1 MIKKEEIKKFTNNI
15 NKIFNSPF
23 FVLIVGLLIFVKAMF
38 FYGNTVGH
46 TESVDL
52 NTVLGTISFVVVL
65 VCLINTL
72 PNRTRIWTV
81 TIINLLLS
89 ILLFAD
95 NIYYAFS
102 SNVLSVAQIENLQYG
117 GEIMKTLPSLLEFK
131 QVLYFIDIIIFLV
144 LLICKAIKIQ
154 KVNEKNK
161 WLYLFKFVYFLI
173 ALTIFFAISLDY
185 VKEGVLTSYNK
196 DVQIKNSTIFGYHI
210 ADVINEIDT
219 NKKAK
224 YKNYNEMKQD
234 YDKLKND
241 FNEQYGDIMIDL
253 KGVAKDKNVILVQL
267 ESIQEFVIDK
277 KINGKEITPNFNKFL
292 HENIEFTNMH
302 MQSYSTTADS
312 EHTVNN
318 SIFPMENGMSFSKY
332 YLNDYDDIFTM
343 FKNNGYY
350 TSFMHGNYPYFW
362 NRGNVYGRMAIDKT
376 EFKNDFADISENIN
390 GDLSDELFYL
400 QAVDKLDDYKKP
412 FFAELISVSSH
423 TPFTLEGLQDRSKVT
438 IDVGKYKGTYFGN
451 YLESVNYA
459 DYAFGLFIDKLKEK
473 GLYEDTVIL
482 IYGDHN
488 GLSMYD
494 ENMLDFLKQVY
505 LDINDIE
512 IKLNYTRVACGLKI
526 PGIEK
531 LKITKPINKLDVK
544 PTLTYLS
551 GLQDGVS
558 LGMNIFANKDFVA
571 LNNERIITDK
581 YYYDGEWYEIS
592 TGNKL
597 DLNKLSK
604 TEQQKLDNYIK
615 EMKLQIDLS
624 ISISINNLLKR

>member
-1 MIKKEEIKKFTNNI
+1 MKEKI
-15 NKIFNSPF
+15 NKIINTPY
-23 FVLIVGLLIFVKAMF
+23 FVLIIGLILFLKTIF
-38 FYGNTVGH
+38 FYYNTVSYTSGLDFNL
-46 TESVDL
+46 VI
-52 NTVLGTISFVVVL
+52 GTISFIVVIVS
-65 VCLINTL
+65 LINIL
-72 PNRTRIWTV
+72 PNRARMV
-81 TIINLLLS
+81 TAIIINLLLS

-95 NIYYAFS
+95 NIYYSFS

-131 QVLYFIDIIIFLV
+131 QILYFLDTIIILL
-144 LLICKAIKIQ
+144 LLIFKVIQ
-154 KVNEKNK
+154 IRKVNEKNK
-161 WLYLFKFVYFLI
+161 WLRLFKVVYGLI
-173 ALTIFFAISLDY
+173 AVFIFCFISLDY

-196 DVQIKNSTIFGYHI
+196 DVQIKNSTIYGYHI
-210 ADVINEIDT
+210 ADIVNEI
-219 NKKAK
+219 NSASKAK
-224 YKNYNEMKQD
+224 YKNYSNFKPD
-234 YDKLKND
+234 YDKLKTS
-241 FNEQYGDIMIDL
+241 FENEYGANLEYLKDIA
-253 KGVAKDKNVILVQL
+253 KGKNIILVQL
-267 ESIQEFVIDK
+267 ESIQEFVINK
-277 KINGKEITPNFNKFL
+277 EINGKEITPNFNKFL

-312 EHTVNN
+312 EHTVNT
-318 SIFPMENGMSFSKY
+318 STFPMENGMSFAKY
-332 YLNDYDDIFTM
+332 YTNTYDDIF
-343 FKNNGYY
+343 KIYHNNGYH
-350 TSFMHGNYPYFW
+350 TSFMHGNYPDFW
-362 NRGNVYGRMAIDKT
+362 NRGNVYDNMEIDRT
-376 EFKNDFADISENIN
+376 EFKDNFADLSENIN

-505 LDINDIE
+505 PDINDIE